1 MNFELNE
8 SQILLRDSIRE
19 FVAQE
24 IVPHAAKWDQEQCFP
39 AEVIAKCAEMGLMG
53 MTAPKQYG
61 GAEMSVV
68 DYALVIE
75 EIARG
80 CASTAVILSVQNSLA
95 IGSICNFGTETQK
108 QKYLPALASGKKIGC
123 FAITEPAAGSD
134 AGSQRTICTDKGDH
148 YLINGSKNFIT
159 NAPQSD
165 ICILFATHDTALGNK
180 GISAFIVER
189 SFPGFIVGKSEDK
202 LGIRASST
210 ASLTLDNLR
219 VPKEN
224 LLGEAKSGFKVAM
237 SCLDAGRI
245 GIASQALGIAQAA
258 LDAAIGYAKQ
268 REQFGKKLASFQG
281 LRWMLVDM
289 SVAVE
294 AARLLTWRAAMVK
307 DSGKRCTFYAAQA
320 KLFASETA
328 NHVANKSVQIH
339 GGYGYIKEY
348 PVERHMRDARV
359 TEIYEGTSQI
369 QRLVIA
375 ASMLKEPA
383 LVTEI

>member
-1 MNFELNE
+1 
-8 SQILLRDSIRE
+8 
-19 FVAQE
+19 
-24 IVPHAAKWDQEQCFP
+24 
-39 AEVIAKCAEMGLMG
+39 
-53 MTAPKQYG
+53 
-61 GAEMSVV
+61 
-68 DYALVIE
+68 
-75 EIARG
+75 
-80 CASTAVILSVQNSLA
+80 
-95 IGSICNFGTETQK
+95 
-108 QKYLPALASGKKIGC
+108 
-123 FAITEPAAGSD
+123 
-134 AGSQRTICTDKGDH
+134 
-148 YLINGSKNFIT
+148 
-159 NAPQSD
+159 
-165 ICILFATHDTALGNK
+165 
-180 GISAFIVER
+180 
-189 SFPGFIVGKSEDK
+189 
-202 LGIRASST
+202 
-210 ASLTLDNLR
+210 
-219 VPKEN
+219 
-224 LLGEAKSGFKVAM
+224 M